1 VGRGGARAT
10 AEAQPLPSFCAGELG
25 SLRAEGGTP
34 AADRASWGGFRPSD
48 RDRHSRALEQE
59 EHSMD
64 PRFSRP
70 KSGGVLEMIGNT
82 PLLPI
87 RKLNPNPKVE
97 LWAKVEGCN
106 PGGSIKDRIGLSMI
120 EAAEEAGQ
128 LEPEMTILEATSG
141 NTGIGLALVSAVK
154 GYKLLLTMSEAVSV
168 ERRKILAAF
177 GAEFLLTPGHLGTD
191 GAIERAYDLAD
202 QQPDRY
208 LLVDQYNNPANPLAH
223 YHGTAPEIWE
233 QTGGRVTHFVGALGT
248 TGTVM
253 GCSRR
258 LKELNPEIRV
268 IAVEPHLGHKIQG
281 LKSLKEAYVPG
292 IFDKRLVDQKVNVAD
307 EDAFATARL
316 FAKAEGLLVGMS
328 SGAAVFAALELARS
342 LERGLVVLILPDFG
356 ERYLSTNLFTA

>member
-1 VGRGGARAT
+1 MD
-10 AEAQPLPSFCAGELG
+10 PSF
-25 SLRAEGGTP
+25 
-34 AADRASWGGFRPSD
+34 
-48 RDRHSRALEQE
+48 SRR
-59 EHSMD
+59 
-64 PRFSRP
+64 RFDS
-70 KSGGVLEMIGNT
+70 VVEMIGNT

-87 RKLNPNPKVE
+87 RKLNPNPGVE
-97 LWAKVEGCN
+97 LWGKLEGCN
-106 PGGSIKDRIGLSMI
+106 PGGSIKDRIALSMI

-128 LEPEMTILEATSG
+128 LKPGMTILEATSG

-168 ERRKILAAF
+168 ERRKILEAY
-177 GAEFLLTPGHLGTD
+177 GAEFLLTPGDLGTD

-202 QQPDRY
+202 QHPDRY

-223 YHGTAPEIWE
+223 YNGTAPEIWE
-233 QTGGRVTHFVGALGT
+233 QSEGRVTHFVAALGT

-258 LKELNPEIRV
+258 LKEFNPDIQV

-307 EDAFATARL
+307 EDAFETARC
-316 FAKAEGLLVGMS
+316 FAKVEGMLVGMS
-328 SGAAVFAALELARS
+328 SGAVVFAARKLGES
-342 LERGLVVLILPDFG
+342 LEQGVIVLILPDFG
-356 ERYLSTNLFTA
+356 ERYLSTELFTKAR